1 MVFRTSN
8 SVHAV
13 ISYISEKN
21 PLELVHN
28 VVLNLNLILV
38 MTFFKILVRIKRLNC
53 EITTIYSVHLE
64 NFFAVGKVYFQYLSK
79 YVLRTRKCAKDYMYK
94 YFLKTVTW
102 LQ

>member
-1 MVFRTSN
+1 
-8 SVHAV
+8 
-13 ISYISEKN
+13 
-21 PLELVHN
+21 
-28 VVLNLNLILV
+28 

-102 LQ
+102 LQQLIFTQTIELLYVTALGSTGTWPYN

>member
-1 MVFRTSN
+1 
-8 SVHAV
+8 
-13 ISYISEKN
+13 
-21 PLELVHN
+21 
-28 VVLNLNLILV
+28 

-102 LQ
+102 LQYLIFTETIELLYITVLGSTGTWPYN